1 MLPSARYSPG
11 PFLAMAWLTT
21 FVKTASLAI
30 LATGADPSRKDH
42 RSDGDRASPHP
53 HRTYR
58 PASGSSSS
66 RRIDALPGSAKGLR
80 AEAVPCPRVRRR
92 KVLEARLPASDG
104 ARPAKVTPVD
114 GRDRRVRG
122 CVDSAGESLRVDGIG
137 ANCAVPGVLPPGT
150 IGSPLRTQR
159 CALRGRMPTWR
170 LVFIVALVAKGTDHR
185 PATAL
190 GTVRGMTGRSGTD
203 GRH

>member
-30 LATGADPSRKDH
+30 LATGADPSRKITD
-42 RSDGDRASPHP
+42 RMDRASPHP

-122 CVDSAGESLRVDGIG
+122 CFDSAGESLRVDGIG

-150 IGSPLRTQR
+150 VGSPLRTQR

-170 LVFIVALVAKGTDHR
+170 LVFIVALT
-185 PATAL
+185 
-190 GTVRGMTGRSGTD
+190 
-203 GRH
+203 